1 MSCACPTQ
9 IGLTAATKNACLN
22 HSELMQKLGSRSLNM
37 ETKSVFQRTLA
48 AVLTLGALAA
58 LPVGAGAAAPV
69 DIPPVGRPG
78 NGPPDQ
84 IKPGALKLELEYEA
98 VPDEV
103 TAPGAEVAFK
113 LRVKNETKTPVQIIS
128 ITESL
133 AEGNLVPDGLTLS
146 AKQEWSTSITRT
158 VSGEAGDAAQSI
170 VTVVAQRG
178 KGIQVPFQ
186 ASAAV
191 KIKAADSDDDDEP
204 PVLVQAT
211 IGDRVWLDA
220 NKDGLQN
227 EGEVGVAGVRIRL
240 FAVAGDRLLASA
252 ESNADGNYAFE
263 GEFPDKVYL
272 KVSPFKKYTFTA
284 WQAGEDRTIDS
295 DIDPATGKSAE
306 IQLSATESEQL
317 QWDIGLVEQS
327 AEEMEPGVAGPGF
340 WRNHLEAWP
349 VDELVIAGVTYTKA
363 EAAAKMIN
371 GADKR
376 RTLFRSLVAARLN
389 VAAGADDSC
398 IADTLDEADAWLAAH
413 AEEDEV
419 RGSNPAWS
427 EFGKTLNETLEQYN
441 EGHLCA
447 PKRHESLTPVSLKPE
462 RMRKIEGKAKELQ
475 LRVCAEKG
483 RTVILQKST
492 DMENWVDVAVLEN
505 VFGISDFLTQEPES
519 TEVCFYRVVFPKGP
533 AKAPKHGLASR
544 SPFMVVGNDQKVELD
559 GMTYEGS
566 LFIAGNNNT
575 VVGQGAG
582 TSIAG
587 DLIITGNHNNVSN
600 LRVLGK
606 IVLLGNENEVDV
618 DADEEIE
625 DEGDGNTGA

>member
-1 MSCACPTQ
+1 
-9 IGLTAATKNACLN
+9 
-22 HSELMQKLGSRSLNM
+22 M

-48 AVLTLGALAA
+48 AVLTLGALVA
-58 LPVGAGAAAPV
+58 LPVGASVAAPV
-69 DIPPVGRPG
+69 DIPPDGRPG

-103 TAPGAEVAFK
+103 TVPGGEVEFT
-113 LRVKNETKTPVQIIS
+113 LRVKNEAKTPVQIIS

-133 AEGNLVPDGLTLS
+133 VEGNLVPDGLLLP
-146 AKQEWSTSITRT
+146 AQEEWSTPIKRE
-158 VSGEAGDAAQSI
+158 VSGEAGDAVHSI

-186 ASAAV
+186 VRATV
-191 KIKAADSDDDDEP
+191 KIKAADSDEDDEP

-220 NKDGLQN
+220 NNDGVQT
-227 EGEVGVAGVRIRL
+227 EGEGGVAGVRIRL
-240 FAVAGDRLLASA
+240 FAVAGDKLLEEV
-252 ESNADGNYAFE
+252 ESGANGDYAFE
-263 GEFPDKVYL
+263 GEFPEKVYL
-272 KVSPFKKYTFTA
+272 KVSPLKKYTITA
-284 WQAGEDRTIDS
+284 WQVGKDRAIDS
-295 DIDPATGKSAE
+295 DIDPATGKSIE
-306 IQLSATESEQL
+306 IQLSATESKQL
-317 QWDIGLVEQS
+317 QWDVGLVEQS
-327 AEEMEPGVAGPGF
+327 AEEMGPGVAGPGF

-389 VAAGADDSC
+389 VLAGAEDSC
-398 IADTLDEADAWLAAH
+398 ILETLEEADAWLMADH
-413 AEEDEV
+413 AKEEV

-427 EFGKTLNETLEQYN
+427 ELGKTLNETLEQYN
-441 EGHLCA
+441 EGLLCA
-447 PKRHESLTPVSLKPE
+447 PKRHESLTPVSLRPE
-462 RMRKIEGKAKELQ
+462 RMRKADGKAKELQ
-475 LRVCAEKG
+475 LRVCTEKG

-492 DMENWVDVAVLEN
+492 DMETWIDVAVLEN
-505 VFGISDFLTQEPES
+505 IFGISEVLSKEPES

-533 AKAPKHGLASR
+533 AQAPKQGPASR
-544 SPFMVVGNDQKVELD
+544 SPFMVVGNDQQVELD
-559 GMTYEGS
+559 GITYEGS

-575 VVGQGAG
+575 VVGEGAG
-582 TSIAG
+582 TRIAG
-587 DLIITGNHNNVSN
+587 DLIITGNRNKVSD
-600 LRVLGK
+600 LQVLGK
-606 IVLLGNENEVDV
+606 VVLLGNENEVDV
-618 DADEEIE
+618 DADEAVE